1 MVLLWCIGLSAIIPE
16 AGRKPPLCQA
26 QKTFARKIDHRV
38 RCGGGGGGAPVKL
51 LGTDWFTKSSGVL

>member
-16 AGRKPPLCQA
+16 AGRNPPLCQS

-38 RCGGGGGGAPVKL
+38 RCVQY
-51 LGTDWFTKSSGVL
+51 DQHRFCFRFVLAAVWISTCLS